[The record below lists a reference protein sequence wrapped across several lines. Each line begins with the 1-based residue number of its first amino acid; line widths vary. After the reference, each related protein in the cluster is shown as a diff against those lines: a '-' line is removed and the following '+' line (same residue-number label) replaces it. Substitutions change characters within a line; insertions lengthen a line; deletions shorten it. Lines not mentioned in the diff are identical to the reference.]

1 MESERKEITVA
12 DLERHSRQHGKKA
25 TSQLLALL
33 GRKRP
38 LYELVISKGGQIMF
52 AYLIGRMDELLN
64 KIAENN
70 ANEQE
75 RLEYK
80 VSVQFLQQT
89 TSLIVTYKK
98 YSDKLKGIK

>member
-1 MESERKEITVA
+1 MESERKEITIA
-12 DLERHSRQHGKKA
+12 DLERHSQRHGKKA

-38 LYELVISKGGQIMF
+38 LYELVMSKGGQIMF
-52 AYLIGRMDELLN
+52 GYLLGRMDDLLN
-64 KIAENN
+64 KIAENK
-70 ANEQE
+70 ADEQE

-80 VSVQFLQQT
+80 VSVQFLQQM

-98 YSDKLKGIK
+98 YSDKLKGV